1 MVLFYSDISRELHVL
16 VRTQAVK
23 RARQK
28 AEKRAAAVRSEA
40 VPSEVQGGLPHMLG
54 QPEAGRAVFTRDSVD
69 GGQMGGPAS
78 STGGQ
83 SVAATRELEMNGYG
97 FTQVITQY
105 STWPLAPCFGCHMLF
120 KWKEMQQSIA
130 WFSSTHWAWEVCIMF
145 FFRLVIIDQRDW
157 DGEMWDFFH

>member
-1 MVLFYSDISRELHVL
+1 MVVFLYSDISRELHVL

-54 QPEAGRAVFTRDSVD
+54 QPEAGRAVFTRDSVE

-78 STGGQ
+78 STRGQ
-83 SVAATRELEMNGYG
+83 SVAATREVEMNGVI
-97 FTQVITQY
+97 QVRTQY
-105 STWPLAPCFGCHMLF
+105 PQWPLVPCYQCHNLH
-120 KWKEMQQSIA
+120 KGKHMQQFTE
-130 WFSSTHWAWEVCIMF
+130 WESSTHWAWHFWF
-145 FFRLVIIDQRDW
+145 FLLYCV
-157 DGEMWDFFH
+157 

>member
-16 VRTQAVK
+16 VRTQAVE

-40 VPSEVQGGLPHMLG
+40 VPSEVQGGLAQMLG
-54 QPEAGRAVFTRDSVD
+54 QPEAARGVFADDSVE

-78 STGGQ
+78 STRGQ
-83 SVAATRELEMNGYG
+83 SVAATREVETNG
-97 FTQVITQY
+97 FTQVFNQY
-105 STWPLAPCFGCHMLF
+105 PTWPLAPCFGCHMLF

-145 FFRLVIIDQRDW
+145 FSRLVIIDQRDW
-157 DGEMWDFFH
+157 DGEMWGFFY